1 MKPIK
6 WKFKWKYKKDGSLD
20 KRLSFGVS
28 TVMQKIAA
36 QKRRNKN
43 KMQIQ
48 VKRMKPINCR
58 PKKDGS
64 LDKRYSFGRRTYK
77 QIIGDQKR
85 RKIS

>member
-20 KRLSFGVS
+20 KRFSFGLR

-48 VKRMKPINCR
+48 VKRMKPINFKI
-58 PKKDGS
+58 KKDGS
-64 LDKRYSFGRRTYK
+64 LDKRYSFGGRTYK

>member
-20 KRLSFGVS
+20 NRFSFGLR

-48 VKRMKPINCR
+48 IKKLKPINFKT
-58 PKKDGS
+58 KKDGS

-77 QIIGDQKR
+77 QLLGDQKR
-85 RKIS
+85 RQRN

>member
-20 KRLSFGVS
+20 KRFSFGIK

-48 VKRMKPINCR
+48 AKRMKPINCR
-58 PKKDGS
+58 TKKDGS
-64 LDKRYSFGRRTYK
+64 LDKRYSFGGRTYK
-77 QIIGDQKR
+77 QLLSDQKR
-85 RKIS
+85 RKRN

>member
-1 MKPIK
+1 MKLIQ

-20 KRLSFGVS
+20 KRFSFGLR

-48 VKRMKPINCR
+48 VKRMKPINFKI
-58 PKKDGS
+58 KKDGS
-64 LDKRYSFGRRTYK
+64 LDKRYSFGGRTYK